1 MEEEKCL
8 YQTVYSTLQE
18 QIRTGKIQPGER
30 LPAEKVLAEEFDV
43 SRITVQKAMSML
55 VQDGYVIRRPGRG
68 SFATMNVKT
77 LEGEKGED
85 GNIHGESARI
95 IGLVMEDFSASFGLE
110 LLKAIEEA
118 ADREGYSLCIKRS
131 RGDQKR
137 EKRML
142 ESLQEMGVKG
152 ILAMP
157 THGQHYNREILKMVG
172 EGMSVVFLDRYLEGL
187 PVPFVGT
194 DNKKA
199 MEGMIDYLL
208 QKGCRKMALLTAKA
222 VEAVSLEKRIEGF
235 EERRSR
241 SLAEG
246 PSWEGYLLDTI
257 RSTIPDLQSRQ
268 SMEADAEKIE
278 RFLAEHRDLDAVI
291 AAEFDI
297 AVLTESV
304 CRKMGIR
311 VPEEMRI
318 VCFDGPVSTYGEYTY
333 PHVRQDEEGIG
344 NMAVQT
350 LVRLIQGE
358 SIIERMYVESRVVS
372 QDLEG
377 LQTI

>member
-8 YQTVYSTLQE
+8 YQSVYATLQE

-30 LPAEKVLAEEFDV
+30 LPAEKVLAEEFEV

-55 VQDGYVIRRPGRG
+55 VQEGYVIRRPGRG
-68 SFATMNVKT
+68 SFATMNAKA

-85 GNIHGESARI
+85 GNGHGEAARI

-152 ILAMP
+152 ILVMP

-172 EGMSVVFLDRYLEGL
+172 EGMPVVFLDRYLEGL

-199 MEGMIDYLL
+199 IEGMIDDLL
-208 QKGCRKMALLTAKA
+208 RKGCRKMALLTAKA
-222 VEAVSLEKRIEGF
+222 VDAVSLEKRIEGF
-235 EERRSR
+235 EERCSR
-241 SLAEG
+241 SQTEG
-246 PSWEGYLLDTI
+246 QPWEGYLLDTI
-257 RSTIPDLQSRQ
+257 RSTIPDLQNQQ

-278 RFLAEHRDLDAVI
+278 SFLKEHRDLDAVI

-297 AVLTESV
+297 AVLAESV
-304 CRKMGIR
+304 CRKMGIK
-311 VPEEMRI
+311 VPEQMMI
-318 VCFDGPVSTYGEYTY
+318 ACFDGPVSAYGEYTY

-344 NMAVQT
+344 NTAVQT
-350 LVRLIQGE
+350 LIRLIQGE
-358 SIIERMYVESRVVS
+358 MIIERMYVESRVVN
-372 QDLEG
+372 LE
-377 LQTI
+377 